1 MISKLVSG
9 VIALVGLA
17 SFAYV
22 FFVVPIG
29 RRTLYEHVKNI
40 AATPEA
46 HELGTD
52 VREATSRVTDRVSQE
67 WEAAHQDGGLPN
79 MPMPAVPQV
88 PSIPTLPTSHE

>member
-1 MISKLVSG
+1 MISKLVSAL
-9 VIALVGLA
+9 IALVGLI
-17 SFAYV
+17 SFGYV

-52 VREATSRVTDRVSQE
+52 VREATTRVTDRVTQE
-67 WEAAHQDGGLPN
+67 WEAAHSDGGLPN
-79 MPMPAVPQV
+79 MPV
-88 PSIPTLPTSHE
+88 PSVPTLPVLPHATP